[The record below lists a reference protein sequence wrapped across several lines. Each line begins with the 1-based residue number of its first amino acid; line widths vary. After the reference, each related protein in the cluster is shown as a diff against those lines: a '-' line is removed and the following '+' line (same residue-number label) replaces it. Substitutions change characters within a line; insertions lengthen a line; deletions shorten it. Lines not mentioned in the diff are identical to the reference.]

1 MAAVVPTDIET
12 FLNYLSVEK
21 GASANTREAYANDL
35 NSFLSWVEDAHP
47 GIAWVLIGSEV
58 ISGYLEDLD
67 ERGYSKSTRARKIAS
82 LKSMFRFLRT
92 EGVVEINPMETFRSP
107 RAGRSLP
114 KAITPEQ
121 VESLLR
127 AVGETPGNEAYR
139 DAAMF
144 ELMYAAGLRVSEL
157 VDLNINDIDFE
168 SMTVR
173 CMGKGSKERIVPLYE
188 EAISLVGGYISNV
201 RPGVLR
207 DDRNTALFLNRRGNR
222 LSRQAFWLRLKKY
235 ALQAGIEGNVTPHT
249 LRHSFA
255 THLLHGGATLRHVQE
270 LLGHSSIA
278 TTQIYTHLTD
288 HYVQAEY
295 DKAHPRA
302 V

>member
-1 MAAVVPTDIET
+1 MAAATYSDIES

-21 GASANTREAYANDL
+21 GASPNTRGAYTNDL
-35 NSFLSWVEDAHP
+35 GSFLRFLESAHP
-47 GIAWVLIGSEV
+47 DIAWRSVGPEI
-58 ISGYLEDLD
+58 ISGYLQDLD
-67 ERGYSKSTRARKIAS
+67 ERGYSTSTRARKVAS
-82 LKSMFRFLRT
+82 LKSMFKFLRT
-92 EGVVEINPMETFRSP
+92 EGVVDSNPMESFRSP
-107 RAGRSLP
+107 RPGRTLP

-127 AVGETPGNEAYR
+127 TVGGTHGAEAAR

-157 VDLNINDIDFE
+157 VDLDINDIDFE

-173 CMGKGSKERIVPLYE
+173 CTGKGSKERVVPLYE
-188 EAISLVGGYISNV
+188 DAISLVSGYISTIRNE
-201 RPGVLR
+201 VLH
-207 DDRNTALFLNRRGNR
+207 DERNKALFLNRRGDR
-222 LSRQAFWLRLKKY
+222 LTRQAFWLRLKKY
-235 ALQAGIEGNVTPHT
+235 ALLAGIESNVTPHT

-270 LLGHSSIA
+270 LLGHASIA

-288 HYVQAEY
+288 SYVRSEY

-302 V
+302 T

>member
-1 MAAVVPTDIET
+1 
-12 FLNYLSVEK
+12 
-21 GASANTREAYANDL
+21 
-35 NSFLSWVEDAHP
+35 
-47 GIAWVLIGSEV
+47 
-58 ISGYLEDLD
+58 
-67 ERGYSKSTRARKIAS
+67 
-82 LKSMFRFLRT
+82 MFRCLRA
-92 EGVVEINPMETFRSP
+92 EGIVDANPMETFRSP
-107 RAGRSLP
+107 RPGRSLP

-127 AVGETPGNEAYR
+127 AVGETPGAEAAR

-168 SMTVR
+168 TMTVR

-188 EAISLVGGYISNV
+188 EAVALVGGYISTGRNDA
-201 RPGVLR
+201 LR
-207 DDRNTALFLNRRGNR
+207 DDRNKALFLNRRGDR
-222 LSRQAFWLRLKKY
+222 LTRQAFWLRLKKY
-235 ALQAGIEGNVTPHT
+235 ALLAGIDGNVTPHT

-270 LLGHSSIA
+270 LLGHASIA

-288 HYVQAEY
+288 TYVQAEY

>member
-1 MAAVVPTDIET
+1 MTAATYPDIES

-21 GASANTREAYANDL
+21 GASPNTRAAYANDL
-35 NSFLSWVEDAHP
+35 GSFMLWVENAHP
-47 GIAWVLIGSEV
+47 DIAWASIGSEV

-67 ERGYSKSTRARKIAS
+67 ERGYSKSTRARKVAS

-92 EGVVEINPMETFRSP
+92 EGIVDANPMETFRSP
-107 RAGRSLP
+107 RPGRTLP

-127 AVGETPGNEAYR
+127 AVGETAGAEAAR

-168 SMTVR
+168 TMTVR

-188 EAISLVGGYISNV
+188 EAISLVGGYISTIRNEA
-201 RPGVLR
+201 LR
-207 DDRNTALFLNRRGNR
+207 DDRNTALFLNRRGDR
-222 LSRQAFWLRLKKY
+222 LTRQAFWLRLKKY
-235 ALQAGIEGNVTPHT
+235 ALLAGIDSNITPHT

-270 LLGHSSIA
+270 LLGHASIA

-288 HYVQAEY
+288 TYVQAEY

>member
-1 MAAVVPTDIET
+1 MAAATHTDIET

-21 GASANTREAYANDL
+21 GASPNTLNAYTNDL
-35 NSFLSWVEDAHP
+35 GSFLSWAESAHP
-47 GIAWVLIGSEV
+47 NIEWTEIGPEV

-67 ERGYSKSTRARKIAS
+67 ERGYSKSTRARKVAS
-82 LKSMFRFLRT
+82 LKSLFRFLRA
-92 EGVVEINPMETFRSP
+92 EGIVDTNPMETFRSP
-107 RAGRSLP
+107 RPGRTLP

-127 AVGETPGNEAYR
+127 AVGETSGAEAAR

-157 VDLNINDIDFE
+157 VGLNINDIDFE
-168 SMTVR
+168 TMTVR

-188 EAISLVGGYISNV
+188 EAISLVGAYISND
-201 RPGVLR
+201 RSETLR
-207 DDRNTALFLNRRGNR
+207 DDRNTALFLNRRGDR
-222 LSRQAFWLRLKKY
+222 LTRQAFWLRLKKY
-235 ALQAGIEGNVTPHT
+235 ALLAGIDSNVTPHT

-270 LLGHSSIA
+270 LLGHASIA

-288 HYVQAEY
+288 TYVQAEY

-302 V
+302 I